1 MSNDSA
7 RLLTDTVFAAYVS
20 RQSSDGHMSGYVL
33 LVGRDGAVSAVKT
46 SGMDNAALV
55 WDNQGLY
62 FSDTSRDYL
71 LTETGMRTWDSPK
84 TDFQTAAYANP
95 DGGWV
100 SIYNLGFGA
109 PGDEM
114 GYVEQVVVTSANGAV
129 RYDVPGFIT
138 ATAQC
143 GSQVF
148 SLAEVVSP
156 FTSLAQDMGAVIR
169 DYPPFWPDMLT
180 QVYPQPPT
188 PSDALV
194 SILQTS
200 SGGTAFTSTCR
211 DQQMLVIGAG
221 SWVPPKP
228 PVVTVWPIDGSTP
241 SQRTIVGSNGEFLGL
256 VSEVATFATV
266 ADWAPTPDSLVW
278 FGGDGIVRSTN
289 ITTGRSVE
297 LWDSGSMRSAYTG
310 VTFSGPLM
318 YVLDPIGDW
327 TADRLMRLRVHD
339 LTSGVTKELLTTR
352 LSFEAQDSKL
362 VLRGLA
368 VPPTVG

>member
-1 MSNDSA
+1 MKKSQIASATRNVHSTWSRSRGLLQAAVGLVLASLLCSVAGCTSRPDWRVMSNDSA

-228 PVVTVWPIDGSTP
+228 RLTGM
-241 SQRTIVGSNGEFLGL
+241 
-256 VSEVATFATV
+256 
-266 ADWAPTPDSLVW
+266 
-278 FGGDGIVRSTN
+278 VR
-289 ITTGRSVE
+289 R
-297 LWDSGSMRSAYTG
+297 
-310 VTFSGPLM
+310 
-318 YVLDPIGDW
+318 
-327 TADRLMRLRVHD
+327 
-339 LTSGVTKELLTTR
+339 
-352 LSFEAQDSKL
+352 
-362 VLRGLA
+362 
-368 VPPTVG
+368 